1 MYEFDTP
8 EYWEQ
13 QQLEQYEREMYEQQC
28 RDQEEQEYIQFG
40 QVCLGIAHGWLLGE
54 LSEGEASVMLSNAG
68 DGGGLLEW
76 AEEVLKGI

>member
-13 QQLEQYEREMYEQQC
+13 QQLEQYEREMYKQQC

-54 LSEGEASVMLSNAG
+54 LSEGEASQMLSNAG